1 MVNTRAN
8 GQGSKENKNTNTQ
21 MNKLR
26 DILQTSMGVMASQQQ
41 LLQQDLQSSQLQ
53 QAKDQYSSGGE
64 NQH

>member
-8 GQGSKENKNTNTQ
+8 GQGSKEKKNTNTQ

-41 LLQQDLQSSQLQ
+41 LLQQQLQSSQLQ